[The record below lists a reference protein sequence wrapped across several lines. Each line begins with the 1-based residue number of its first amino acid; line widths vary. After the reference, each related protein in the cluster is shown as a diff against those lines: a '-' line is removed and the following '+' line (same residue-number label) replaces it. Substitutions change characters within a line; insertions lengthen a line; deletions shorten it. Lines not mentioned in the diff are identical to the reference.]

1 MVFLRDLCEQNG
13 VVIYTGSLTDVF
25 PFFISSFWLC
35 MGWWWKSCQIHQK
48 TSRQDHCRH
57 PLPSSHT
64 QSCRRIYGLMVQRG
78 GGWREQGNQAH
89 QHYWR
94 ALQKNIPAKLV
105 FWTYQHDPL
114 PPEVETTKIKQEIEL
129 IPIFL
134 KVLTRPDQTKFVYAQ
149 PDDYSINEIL
159 SP

>member
-1 MVFLRDLCEQNG
+1 MDWWFSGEEDGGNKAIKLINIIGELSKKIFRQSWSFE
-13 VVIYTGSLTDVF
+13 
-25 PFFISSFWLC
+25 PIS
-35 MGWWWKSCQIHQK
+35 M
-48 TSRQDHCRH
+48 T
-57 PLPSSHT
+57 PT
-64 QSCRRIYGLMVQRG
+64 
-78 GGWREQGNQAH
+78 
-89 QHYWR
+89 
-94 ALQKNIPAKLV
+94 
-105 FWTYQHDPL
+105 